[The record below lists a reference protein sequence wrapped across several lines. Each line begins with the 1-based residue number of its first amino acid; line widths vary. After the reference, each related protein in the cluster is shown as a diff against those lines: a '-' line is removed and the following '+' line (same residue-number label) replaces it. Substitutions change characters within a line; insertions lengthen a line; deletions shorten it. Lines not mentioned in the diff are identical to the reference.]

1 MDNRSK
7 LEYIPGR
14 DLPCYLLDRLNDTF
28 SMSNDGASRIF
39 IETDSCSTIEK
50 NTNTSD
56 AYNTLSNSSL
66 FNLSTADTMSDML
79 EVSNQNSLQCQ
90 SNINMSSIGSEF
102 YESTITQG
110 DIARSSSNISLI
122 NTIEQQAAEVTVL
135 TNISLMDT
143 SCNISVC
150 LTKDESQD
158 EHIVFDE
165 YLHSNNSAG
174 PANMFPEYIRRFPDH
189 EDGSKNEKSVK
200 ELSASLFH
208 WDMQYV

>member
-79 EVSNQNSLQCQ
+79 EVSNQNSLQYQ
-90 SNINMSSIGSEF
+90 SSSNMSLVGSEF
-102 YESTITQG
+102 YESTTTQS
-110 DIARSSSNISLI
+110 DIALSSSNRSLINNIQERAPEVTLSSNISLMD
-122 NTIEQQAAEVTVL
+122 
-135 TNISLMDT
+135 ISC
-143 SCNISVC
+143 SIPVC
-150 LTKDESQD
+150 LTKGEIQD
-158 EHIVFDE
+158 GHIVFDE
-165 YLHSNNSAG
+165 YLHANNSTG
-174 PANMFPEYIRRFPDH
+174 PENMFPEYIRLFPDH
-189 EDGSKNEKSVK
+189 EDGPENEKKVK

-208 WDMQYV
+208 WDMQYI